1 MKKLLILSMI
11 SLFGIDAIG
20 QNVTELDRQA
30 NIDWSEDSTEIM
42 TVEDIVKTQQGL
54 TSNQFEESHFKDVW
68 SRKGYLNL
76 SYNTTTL
83 KPDETIPTGVP
94 ELNGGIVPE
103 LKSKWGVS
111 LQLGRNYKL
120 HKKPISNILQFYID
134 YQYIDLNLN
143 FFEQEGNGKNLYDTS
158 QKLPNNTSKFY
169 IPWNLKKYEVNY
181 GMALGPSI
189 TVAPFNNMSNKGLH
203 YLQFN
208 MWYNIGYHAS
218 LLLMKNDE
226 DADINEGGYSNED
239 KVREGIKMNLGHGL
253 TSAFGFSLTWKFIG
267 IGYEYRSASLKYQS
281 LDKDTYGDDKYKFKS
296 STSRV
301 FLQFRLK

>member
-143 FFEQEGNGKNLYDTS
+143 FFEQEGNGLYDTS
-158 QKLPNNTSKFY
+158 QRLPSDSKKFY

-181 GMALGPSI
+181 GMALGPSF

-226 DADINEGGYSNED
+226 DADINKGGYSNED

-301 FLQFRLK
+301 FLQFRLQ

>member
-83 KPDETIPTGVP
+83 KPDETISTGVP
-94 ELNGGIVPE
+94 SVNGGIVPE

-120 HKKPISNILQFYID
+120 HKKPIANILQFYID

-143 FFEQEGNGKNLYDTS
+143 FFEQEGNGLYDTS
-158 QKLPNNTSKFY
+158 QRLPSDSKKFY
-169 IPWNLKKYEVNY
+169 IPWNLKKYEVYY
-181 GMALGPSI
+181 GIALGPSV
-189 TVAPFNNMSNKGLH
+189 TVAPCNPMSSKGLH
-203 YLQFN
+203 YRQFN

-226 DADINEGGYSNED
+226 DADINKGGYSNED

-301 FLQFRLK
+301 FLQFRLQ

>member
-83 KPDETIPTGVP
+83 KPDETISTGVP
-94 ELNGGIVPE
+94 SVNGGIVPE

-120 HKKPISNILQFYID
+120 HKKPIANILQFYID

-143 FFEQEGNGKNLYDTS
+143 FFEQDGNGLYDTS
-158 QKLPNNTSKFY
+158 QRLPSDSKKFY

-181 GMALGPSI
+181 GMALGPSF
-189 TVAPFNNMSNKGLH
+189 TVAPFNTMSSKGLH

-226 DADINEGGYSNED
+226 DADINKGGGYGNED

>member
-103 LKSKWGVS
+103 FKSKWGVS

-120 HKKPISNILQFYID
+120 HKKPIANILQFYID

-143 FFEQEGNGKNLYDTS
+143 FFEQDGNGLYDTS
-158 QKLPNNTSKFY
+158 QRLPSDSKKFY

-181 GMALGPSI
+181 GMALGPSF

-226 DADINEGGYSNED
+226 DADINKGGYSNED

-301 FLQFRLK
+301 FLQFRLQ

>member
-83 KPDETIPTGVP
+83 KPDETISTGVP
-94 ELNGGIVPE
+94 SVNGGIVPE

-120 HKKPISNILQFYID
+120 HKKPIANILQFYID

-143 FFEQEGNGKNLYDTS
+143 FFEQDGNGLYDTS
-158 QKLPNNTSKFY
+158 QRLPSDSKKFY

-181 GMALGPSI
+181 GMALGPSF
-189 TVAPFNNMSNKGLH
+189 TVAPFNTMSSKGLH

-239 KVREGIKMNLGHGL
+239 KVRDRFEM
-253 TSAFGFSLTWKFIG
+253 
-267 IGYEYRSASLKYQS
+267 LKKQII
-281 LDKDTYGDDKYKFKS
+281 TMIQMFKY
-296 STSRV
+296 
-301 FLQFRLK
+301 L

>member
-226 DADINEGGYSNED
+226 DADINKGGYSNED

-301 FLQFRLK
+301 FLQFRLQ

>member
-143 FFEQEGNGKNLYDTS
+143 FFEQDGNGLYDTS
-158 QKLPNNTSKFY
+158 QRLPSDSKKFY

-226 DADINEGGYSNED
+226 DADINKGGYSNED

-301 FLQFRLK
+301 FLQFRLQ

>member
-83 KPDETIPTGVP
+83 KPDETISTGVP
-94 ELNGGIVPE
+94 SVNGGIVPE

-143 FFEQEGNGKNLYDTS
+143 FFEQDGNGLYDTS
-158 QKLPNNTSKFY
+158 QRLPSDSKKFY

-226 DADINEGGYSNED
+226 DADINKGGYSNED

>member
-1 MKKLLILSMI
+1 
-11 SLFGIDAIG
+11 
-20 QNVTELDRQA
+20 V
-30 NIDWSEDSTEIM
+30 
-42 TVEDIVKTQQGL
+42 
-54 TSNQFEESHFKDVW
+54 
-68 SRKGYLNL
+68 
-76 SYNTTTL
+76 
-83 KPDETIPTGVP
+83 
-94 ELNGGIVPE
+94 NGGIVPE

-120 HKKPISNILQFYID
+120 HKKPIANILQFYID

-143 FFEQEGNGKNLYDTS
+143 FFEQDGNGLYDTS
-158 QKLPNNTSKFY
+158 QRLPNDSKKFY

-181 GMALGPSI
+181 GMALGPSF
-189 TVAPFNNMSNKGLH
+189 TVAPFNTMSSKGLH